1 MGSGKMRTSNRVL
14 NRGIWSLRCTRGN
27 CPPATSKPCWLNGHF
42 GKGREP
48 GVDVVGYLLSEIG
61 LGEAARLIVRALEAA
76 DIPTGF
82 VNVPL
87 EGRMNERST
96 AERLAKTKRHG
107 IALSILG
114 ATELPMFS
122 RRTCRGQTN
131 IAYPFWELPTF
142 QADWKRAFDGF
153 DAYWAPSNFIREM
166 LIANQDK
173 PVHLIPQ
180 PVFLP
185 DVAPA
190 PQTFSGP
197 LKFYAFFDFAS
208 FINRKNPMGAI
219 EAFRVAFPLGTED
232 VTLTIKARGNPSEP
246 VRDELYH
253 LASSD
258 QRIQIRE
265 ELLSRQEMSALMQEC
280 NVFLSLHR
288 SEGFGLGCA
297 EALAHG
303 KIVVAT
309 DFGGTKDFISNTS
322 GYPVSFK
329 QVPLSRKDYPG
340 AEGSY
345 WAEPDTEHAAS
356 ILKEIYAN
364 PTCSSNRPIAGYHHL
379 KNNNSFLAVGRAI
392 RDNLTAN
399 TERH

>member
-1 MGSGKMRTSNRVL
+1 MTPQMYRAALGSDLVVHALSRDLERTVMVL
-14 NRGIWSLRCTRGN
+14 SDGTTVSAGQLRD
-27 CPPATSKPCWLNGHF
+27 SI
-42 GKGREP
+42 
-48 GVDVVGYLLSEIG
+48 SSIQQ
-61 LGEAARLIVRALEAA
+61 ALEALSPRSLRA
-76 DIPTGF
+76 AVIARNRVEVPAIMTALGF
-82 VNVPL
+82 AGIVA
-87 EGRMNERST
+87 T
-96 AERLAKTKRHG
+96 ALH
-107 IALSILG
+107 
-114 ATELPMFS
+114 
-122 RRTCRGQTN
+122 
-131 IAYPFWELPTF
+131 
-142 QADWKRAFDGF
+142 
-153 DAYWAPSNFIREM
+153 
-166 LIANQDK
+166 
-173 PVHLIPQ
+173 
-180 PVFLP
+180 
-185 DVAPA
+185 
-190 PQTFSGP
+190 
-197 LKFYAFFDFAS
+197 
-208 FINRKNPMGAI
+208 PMGAI

-364 PTCSSNRPIAGYHHL
+364 PTCSSDRPIAGYHYL

-392 RDNLTAN
+392 RDHLATNS
-399 TERH
+399 ERH